1 LKTEFRT
8 FTEGGWAVAT
18 RKTQISRKTAE
29 TDITLTLD
37 PDAAVAGGI
46 RTGVPFFDHL
56 LLAMSFHG
64 RLGLAVDARGD
75 LDVDPHHLI
84 EDVGL
89 VLGQAFSGVMEKTG
103 QVARF
108 GHAVI
113 PMDEALAEAVI
124 DVCGR
129 PTLSWV
135 AAFPQPYAGA
145 FDLSLL
151 REFLTGLAAQARI
164 SLHVEVRRGENSHH
178 MAEAAFKALGKAL
191 QAAYAPSSLEMSSKG
206 RIG

>member
-1 LKTEFRT
+1 MT
-8 FTEGGWAVAT
+8 T
-18 RKTQISRKTAE
+18 RKTQVSRKTAE

-37 PDAAVAGGI
+37 PDAAVSGGI
-46 RTGVPFFDHL
+46 RTGVPFLDHL
-56 LLAMSFHG
+56 LLSMSFHG
-64 RLGLAVDARGD
+64 RLGLVVDAKGD
-75 LDVDPHHLI
+75 LDVDPHHLV

-89 VLGQAFSGVMEKTG
+89 VLGQAFLGVMEKTG
-103 QVARF
+103 HVARF

-113 PMDEALAEAVI
+113 PMDEALAEASV

-151 REFLTGLAAQARI
+151 REFLTGFASQARV
-164 SLHVEVRRGENSHH
+164 SLHLEVRRGENSHH

-191 QAAYAPSSLEMSSKG
+191 QAAYAPSPLEMSSKG